1 MARILIIRKHKTNN
15 MKRYYILAFYILF
28 IAGTATA
35 QEETISLT
43 LQQAIEIAQEHSP
56 QAQAARHTYRAAYWN
71 YRFFRA
77 NYLPSVT
84 LSSSPNLNREI
95 NKITQPDGTN
105 QFVKQN
111 QLSTDLSLKI
121 NQNVWFTGGSFFIKT
136 TTQRI
141 DEFENDLTAYNTQPI
156 VVGYEQSL

>member
-95 NKITQPDGTN
+95 NKITQPDGT
-105 QFVKQN
+105 QPVCQTEPTEHR
-111 QLSTDLSLKI
+111 S
-121 NQNVWFTGGSFFIKT
+121 
-136 TTQRI
+136 
-141 DEFENDLTAYNTQPI
+141 EFENKSEC
-156 VVGYEQSL
+156 VVHRWQLLYQDHYPTH

>member
-15 MKRYYILAFYILF
+15 MKRYYILAFYILLV
-28 IAGTATA
+28 AGTATA

-77 NYLPSVT
+77 NYYGYRFRDRPFRQT
-84 LSSSPNLNREI
+84 SSQAMLRSENGGE
-95 NKITQPDGTN
+95 K
-105 QFVKQN
+105 
-111 QLSTDLSLKI
+111 
-121 NQNVWFTGGSFFIKT
+121 TGRG
-136 TTQRI
+136 
-141 DEFENDLTAYNTQPI
+141 DE
-156 VVGYEQSL
+156 

>member
-56 QAQAARHTYRAAYWN
+56 QAQAARHTYRAALLE
-71 YRFFRA
+71 
-77 NYLPSVT
+77 LPLLPCKLFAVRYVEFI
-84 LSSSPNLNREI
+84 P
-95 NKITQPDGTN
+95 QP
-105 QFVKQN
+105 
-111 QLSTDLSLKI
+111 
-121 NQNVWFTGGSFFIKT
+121 
-136 TTQRI
+136 
-141 DEFENDLTAYNTQPI
+141 
-156 VVGYEQSL
+156 